1 MHLALG
7 DGAPVS
13 EARPA
18 TAGTGSGASPR
29 ASGPGTGASPDPA
42 GPFAFELFARDGAS
56 GARAGRFHTPH
67 GIVDTPAFM
76 PVGTQAA
83 VKALSSA
90 ELLETGVA
98 MVLANAYHLYLRPG
112 ADVIA
117 EAGGL
122 HRFMGWAGPLL
133 TDSGGYQV
141 FSLAA
146 LARVDDEGVSFR
158 SHLDGSC
165 HRFTPESVVDLQRAL
180 GPDVAMQLDHCL
192 ANPAER
198 GAARAAVLR
207 TLRWL
212 ERSLRR
218 ARELDARGEGAP
230 QALFG
235 IVQGA
240 TFAELRRES
249 ARATRAF
256 DLPGAAVGGLAVG
269 EPNAE
274 MYAMLEAV
282 EPELDPARPRYL
294 MGVGFPED
302 LVHAIARGMDL
313 FDCVAP
319 TRHGRNGTLFTREGR
334 LNIRNA
340 AHRRDHGAIDP
351 ACACG
356 ACATTSRA
364 YLSHLFR
371 AREILGVRLA
381 TYHNVFFLSDLMRRA
396 REAIVA
402 GAFAGWAADFL
413 DRYGAARP
421 CG

>member
-1 MHLALG
+1 VSADAKGHPSAP
-7 DGAPVS
+7 GAP
-13 EARPA
+13 P
-18 TAGTGSGASPR
+18 GGQ
-29 ASGPGTGASPDPA
+29 GPGVAPAAAHAAGAE
-42 GPFAFELFARDGAS
+42 PFGFVLEARDGA
-56 GARAGRFHTPH
+56 ARAGRFHTPH
-67 GIVDTPAFM
+67 GVVETPAFM

-90 ELLETGVA
+90 ELREAGVA

-112 ADVIA
+112 ADLVA

-122 HRFMGWAGPLL
+122 HRFMGWQGPLL

-146 LARVDDEGVSFR
+146 LARVDDEGVTFR
-158 SHLDGSC
+158 SHLDGSA
-165 HRFTPESVVDLQRAL
+165 HRFTPEGVVDLQRAL
-180 GPDVAMQLDHCL
+180 GPDVAMPLDHCL
-192 ANPAER
+192 ANPAARE
-198 GAARAAVLR
+198 AARAAVLR

-212 ERSLRR
+212 ERSANRM
-218 ARELDARGEGAP
+218 RELDARGEGNP

-240 TFAELRRES
+240 TYPDLRRES
-249 ARATRAF
+249 ARATR
-256 DLPGAAVGGLAVG
+256 DLGLPGVAVGGLAVG

-274 MYAMLEAV
+274 MHAMLEVV
-282 EPELDPARPRYL
+282 EPELDPGRPRYL

-302 LVHAIARGMDL
+302 LVRAVARGMDL

-340 AHRRDHGAIDP
+340 AHRRDHGPIDP
-351 ACACG
+351 ACSCQ
-356 ACATTSRA
+356 ACAMASRA
-364 YLSHLFR
+364 YLSHLFH
-371 AREILGVRLA
+371 AREILGLRLA

-396 REAIVA
+396 REAIASGGFTTWA
-402 GAFAGWAADFL
+402 GEFL
-413 DRYGAARP
+413 DRYQAGRA
-421 CG
+421 GG